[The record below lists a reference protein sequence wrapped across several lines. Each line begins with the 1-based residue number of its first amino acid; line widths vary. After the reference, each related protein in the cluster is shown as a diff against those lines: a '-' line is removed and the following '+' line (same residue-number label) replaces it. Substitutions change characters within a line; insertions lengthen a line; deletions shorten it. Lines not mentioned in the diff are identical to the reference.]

1 MSLSNGIKKICE
13 SIGKDNNP
21 AYVVVAIATAKGIFR
36 PLFTM
41 MDKKESPET
50 KKYTALREGL
60 TEIIAIPTYLVC
72 GALAGKGAALIK
84 DPDKAKMAKHN
95 LRFIGVCTAALL
107 VIPGV
112 CSLVIKPFTDMIFH
126 KNNKKDE
133 PARLDVISKSPEIEK
148 NNVPFCQTENISQ
161 RPMINPIY
169 KNYDLASF
177 TNNGMKVG

>member
-1 MSLSNGIKKICE
+1 MSLTNTIKKVCE

-60 TEIIAIPTYLVC
+60 TEVIAIPTYLAC

-84 DPDKAKMAKHN
+84 DPEKAKMAKHN
-95 LRFIGVCTAALL
+95 LRFIGVCAAALIA
-107 VIPGV
+107 IPGL
-112 CSLVIKPFTDMIFH
+112 CSLVIKPFTDIIFH
-126 KNNKKDE
+126 KNKKNE
-133 PARLDVISKSPEIEK
+133 PARLDITSQSPEIEK
-148 NNVPFCQTENISQ
+148 TNVDSVQIGNISQ
-161 RPMINPIY
+161 KPTTNPIY
-169 KNYDLASF
+169 KYDIASF
-177 TNNGMKVG
+177 TNNGMRVG

>member
-1 MSLSNGIKKICE
+1 MSFNKLIKNVCE

-50 KKYTALREGL
+50 KKYAALREGL
-60 TEIIAIPTYLVC
+60 TEIIAIPTYLAC
-72 GALAGKGAALIK
+72 GALAGKGAKLVK
-84 DPDKAKMAKHN
+84 DPEMAKRAKHN
-95 LRFIGVCTAALL
+95 LRFVGVCAAALI
-107 VIPGV
+107 VIPGL

-126 KNNKKDE
+126 KKDKDNKN
-133 PARLDVISKSPEIEK
+133 PAKLDIISKAPEIETQ
-148 NNVPFCQTENISQ
+148 NVNTVENISKK
-161 RPMINPIY
+161 PITNPVIH
-169 KNYDLASF
+169 KYDIAAF

>member
-1 MSLSNGIKKICE
+1 MSLNSGLKKICE

-50 KKYTALREGL
+50 KKYAALREGL
-60 TEIIAIPTYLVC
+60 TEVIAIPTYLIC
-72 GALAGKGAALIK
+72 GALAGKGAAFIK
-84 DPDKAKMAKHN
+84 NPEKAKMAKHN
-95 LRFIGVCTAALL
+95 LRFVGVCAAALF

-112 CSLVIKPFTDMIFH
+112 CSLAIKPFTDKIFH
-126 KNNKKDE
+126 KGAKKDE
-133 PARLDVISKSPEIEK
+133 SKLDVTSTAPEVK
-148 NNVPFCQTENISQ
+148 TATDVKFCQASQ
-161 RPMINPIY
+161 KPMTNPIFRAY
-169 KNYDLASF
+169 NMSTY